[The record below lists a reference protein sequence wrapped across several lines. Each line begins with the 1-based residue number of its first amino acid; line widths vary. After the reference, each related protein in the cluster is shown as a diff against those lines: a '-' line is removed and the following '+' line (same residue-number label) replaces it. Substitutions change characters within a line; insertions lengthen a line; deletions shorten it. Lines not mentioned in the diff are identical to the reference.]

1 MRWEKL
7 DTHRNTKNEPWLRG
21 SCWQLPYKCP
31 LVEDILTQGLVT
43 SSVGGI
49 AFVQMDAPGVEGLA
63 V

>member
-7 DTHRNTKNEPWLRG
+7 DTHRNIKNKPWLRG
-21 SCWQLPYKCP
+21 SCWQLPYKWP

-43 SSVGGI
+43 SSVGSI